1 MKTTVLKFFTL
12 SVAIFAF
19 STISFGQNTSTASD
33 VPVGAT
39 IITPLT
45 ITLSAGTQLQFG
57 TIVADA
63 TSAADVILSPG
74 NAITT
79 TLTHLGENSV
89 PTFNVTGE
97 PLSTYSVT
105 FSSETLTLTH
115 DAPGTLDGTTT
126 VLTVDTFTSNSSNS
140 IETLSASGTGSFQVG
155 ATLNVLA
162 NQAGGVYTGKFNVT
176 VTYE

>member
-1 MKTTVLKFFTL
+1 MKTTILKFFTL
-12 SVAIFAF
+12 SAAIFAF

-33 VPVGAT
+33 IPVGAT

-63 TSAADVILSPG
+63 TSDATVLLSPG

-89 PTFNVTGE
+89 PTFDVTGE

-105 FSSETLTLTH
+105 LPSEPLTLTH
-115 DAPGTLDGTTT
+115 DGSGTLSGTTT
-126 VLTVDTFTSNSSNS
+126 VLTVTTFTSNSTG
-140 IETLSASGTGSFQVG
+140 TLSSTGGESFEVG
-155 ATLNVLA
+155 ATLNVLE

-176 VTYE
+176 VNYN

>member
-63 TSAADVILSPG
+63 TSAADVVLSPG

-79 TLTHLGENSV
+79 TLTHLGGNSV

-97 PLSTYSVT
+97 PNSTYSVT
-105 FSSETLTLTH
+105 LPSETLTLTH
-115 DAPGTLDGTTT
+115 DGSGTLSGTTT
-126 VLTVDTFTSNSSNS
+126 VLTVDTFKSNSN
-140 IETLSASGTGSFQVG
+140 ETLSASGTESFQVG
-155 ATLNVLA
+155 ATLNVAA
-162 NQAGGVYTGKFNVT
+162 NQAGGVYTGTFAVT
-176 VTYE
+176 VDYP

>member
-1 MKTTVLKFFTL
+1 MKTTILKFFTL
-12 SVAIFAF
+12 SAAIFAF

-63 TSAADVILSPG
+63 TSAATVLLSPS

-79 TLTHLGENSV
+79 DLTHFGGNSV
-89 PTFNVTGE
+89 PTFDVTGE

-115 DAPGTLDGTTT
+115 DASGTLDGTTT
-126 VLTVDTFTSNSSNS
+126 VLTVTTFTSNST
-140 IETLSASGTGSFQVG
+140 ETLSASGTESFQVG
-155 ATLNVLA
+155 ATLNVLK

>member
-12 SVAIFAF
+12 SAAIFAF
-19 STISFGQNTSTASD
+19 STISFGQNTATASD

-63 TSAADVILSPG
+63 TSPATVLLSPG

-79 TLTHLGENSV
+79 TLTHFGGNSV

-97 PLSTYSVT
+97 PLSAYSVT

-115 DAPGTLDGTTT
+115 DDSGTLDGTTT
-126 VLTVDTFTSNSSNS
+126 VLTVDTFKSNST
-140 IETLSASGTGSFQVG
+140 ETLSASGTESFQVG
-155 ATLNVLA
+155 ATLNVAA
-162 NQAGGVYTGKFNVT
+162 NQAGGVYTGVFDVT

>member
-45 ITLSAGTQLQFG
+45 ITLSADTKLQFG

-63 TSAADVILSPG
+63 TSPATVVLSPG
-74 NAITT
+74 DVITST
-79 TLTHLGENSV
+79 TLTHLGGNSV

-97 PLSTYSVT
+97 PNSTYSVT
-105 FSSETLTLTH
+105 FSSETLTLTR
-115 DAPGTLDGTTT
+115 DASGTLDGTTT
-126 VLTVDTFTSNSSNS
+126 VLTVDTFTSNST
-140 IETLSASGTGSFQVG
+140 EKLSASGTESFQVG
-155 ATLNVLA
+155 ATLNVA
-162 NQAGGVYTGKFNVT
+162 KNQAGGVYTGTFDVT
-176 VTYE
+176 VAYP

>member
-63 TSAADVILSPG
+63 TSAVDVILSPD

-89 PTFNVTGE
+89 PTFDVTGE
-97 PLSTYSVT
+97 PLSAYSVT
-105 FSSETLTLTH
+105 FPLGTLTLTH
-115 DAPGTLDGTTT
+115 DDSGTLAGTTT
-126 VLTVDTFTSNSSNS
+126 VLTVDTFTSNSTG
-140 IETLSASGTGSFQVG
+140 TLSSTGEGSFQVG
-155 ATLNVLA
+155 ATLKVLA
-162 NQAGGVYTGKFNVT
+162 NQAGGVYTGEFDVT
-176 VTYE
+176 VNYN

>member
-63 TSAADVILSPG
+63 TSAVDVILSPD

-89 PTFNVTGE
+89 PTFDVTGE
-97 PLSTYSVT
+97 PLSVYSVT
-105 FSSETLTLTH
+105 LPSATLTLTH
-115 DAPGTLDGTTT
+115 NNSETLDGTTT
-126 VLTVDTFTSNSSNS
+126 VLTVDTFTSNST
-140 IETLSASGTGSFQVG
+140 EKLSASGKESFQVG
-155 ATLNVLA
+155 ATLNVAA
-162 NQAGGVYTGKFNVT
+162 NQAGGVYTGTFDVT
-176 VTYE
+176 VAYP

>member
-12 SVAIFAF
+12 SVAFFAF
-19 STISFGQNTSTASD
+19 STISFGQNTATASD
-33 VPVGAT
+33 VPVGDT

-45 ITLSAGTQLQFG
+45 ITLLASTQLQFW

-63 TSAADVILSPG
+63 TSDATVLLSPT

-79 TLTHLGENSV
+79 DLTHFGGNSV

-97 PLSTYSVT
+97 PNSTYSVT

-115 DAPGTLDGTTT
+115 DASGTLDGTTT
-126 VLTVDTFTSNSSNS
+126 VLTVDTFKSNST
-140 IETLSASGTGSFQVG
+140 ETLSLTGEGSFQVG

-162 NQAGGVYTGKFNVT
+162 NQAGGVYTG
-176 VTYE
+176 

>member
-45 ITLSAGTQLQFG
+45 ITLSADTKLQFG

-126 VLTVDTFTSNSSNS
+126 VLTVDTFKSNST
-140 IETLSASGTGSFQVG
+140 EKLSASGTESFQVG

>member
-115 DAPGTLDGTTT
+115 DASGTLDGTTT
-126 VLTVDTFTSNSSNS
+126 VLTVTTFTSNST
-140 IETLSASGTGSFQVG
+140 ETLSASGTESFQVG

-176 VTYE
+176 VNYN

>member
-126 VLTVDTFTSNSSNS
+126 VLTVDTFKSNST
-140 IETLSASGTGSFQVG
+140 EKLSASGTESFQVG

>member
-19 STISFGQNTSTASD
+19 STISFGQNTSTASN

-45 ITLSAGTQLQFG
+45 ITLSADTQLQFG

-63 TSAADVILSPG
+63 TSAVDVILSPY

-89 PTFNVTGE
+89 PTFDVTGE
-97 PLSTYSVT
+97 PNSTYSVT
-105 FSSETLTLTH
+105 LPTASINLVH
-115 DAPGTLDGTTT
+115 DGSGILSGTTT
-126 VLTVDTFTSNSSNS
+126 TLSDSNFLENS
-140 IETLSASGTGSFQVG
+140 TETLSASGTESFQVG
-155 ATLNVLA
+155 ATLNVA
-162 NQAGGVYTGKFNVT
+162 KNQAGGVYTGTFDVT
-176 VTYE
+176 VAYP

>member
-1 MKTTVLKFFTL
+1 MKTTILKFFTL
-12 SVAIFAF
+12 SAAIFAF

-33 VPVGAT
+33 IPVGAT

-63 TSAADVILSPG
+63 TSDATVLLSPG

-79 TLTHLGENSV
+79 TLTHLGGNSV
-89 PTFNVTGE
+89 PTFDVTGE

-105 FSSETLTLTH
+105 LPSEPLTLTH
-115 DAPGTLDGTTT
+115 DGSGTLSGTTT
-126 VLTVDTFTSNSSNS
+126 VLTVTTFTSNSTG
-140 IETLSASGTGSFQVG
+140 TLSSTGGESFEVG
-155 ATLNVLA
+155 ATLNVLE

-176 VTYE
+176 VNYN

>member
-12 SVAIFAF
+12 SAAIFAF
-19 STISFGQNTSTASD
+19 STISFGQNTSTASN

-63 TSAADVILSPG
+63 TSAVDVILSPD

-97 PLSTYSVT
+97 PNSTYSVT
-105 FSSETLTLTH
+105 LPTASIDLEH
-115 DAPGTLDGTTT
+115 DGSGTLSGTITT
-126 VLTVDTFTSNSSNS
+126 LSVSNFLENS
-140 IETLSASGTGSFQVG
+140 TETLSASGTESFQVG
-155 ATLNVLA
+155 ATLNVAA
-162 NQAGGVYTGKFNVT
+162 NQAGGVYTGTFDVT
-176 VTYE
+176 VAYP